1 MLFLN
6 TLFSSLIFA
15 PFLLVS
21 VFSPESLR
29 GTIFFAP
36 SSSWATH
43 GYIIIKSC
51 IVLCSWISAYF
62 AIKHLP
68 LTIIGPVKASQPM
81 LVLMGALLIF
91 GERLNLYQWLGVLLS
106 IISFFLLSL
115 AGKKEG
121 INFKKDKWIFFL
133 IISVITGAMSGLYD
147 KYLMKRLDVMTVQAW
162 YNIYQL
168 VIMFFVLMLVWY
180 PSRKKTTAFEWRWA
194 IVFISIFISMADFVY
209 FYALTFSDSMISIVS
224 MIRRSNVI
232 LTFIAGALI
241 YREKNLKTKAF
252 DLFLVLLG
260 MFLLYL
266 GSR

>member
-1 MLFLN
+1 
-6 TLFSSLIFA
+6 
-15 PFLLVS
+15 
-21 VFSPESLR
+21 
-29 GTIFFAP
+29 
-36 SSSWATH
+36 
-43 GYIIIKSC
+43 
-51 IVLCSWISAYF
+51 
-62 AIKHLP
+62 
-68 LTIIGPVKASQPM
+68 
-81 LVLMGALLIF
+81 MGALLIF